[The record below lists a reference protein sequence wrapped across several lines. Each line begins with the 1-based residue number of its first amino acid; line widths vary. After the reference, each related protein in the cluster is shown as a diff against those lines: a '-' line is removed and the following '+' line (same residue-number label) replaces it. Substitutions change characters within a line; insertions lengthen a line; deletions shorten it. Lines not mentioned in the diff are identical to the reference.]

1 MHDQS
6 KIISDMFSRIAK
18 RYDLANDLL
27 SLGTHR
33 LWKKKALRL
42 LNLQPNDRFLD
53 LCCGTGDFLIQ
64 AHQRYSIG
72 ADLSHT
78 MLKEAHKRNSHLPLI
93 CADGETLPF
102 HNTSFDKVIIGF
114 GIRNIPQTVKA
125 LQEIHRVLK
134 PDGKLVILEFS
145 KPRSKFFSK
154 IYLFYLN
161 KILPIIGG
169 WLSKDKSAYEYLA
182 QTIQSFPDGED
193 FLKLMGT
200 SGFEKVND
208 TRLNFGIASI
218 YEGKKYQAIH

>member
-1 MHDQS
+1 MNN
-6 KIISDMFSRIAK
+6 KTNIANMFSRIAE

-42 LNLQPNDRFLD
+42 LNLQPNDCLLD

-64 AHQRYSIG
+64 VHQGYAIG
-72 ADLSHT
+72 ADLSQT

-93 CADGETLPF
+93 CADGEILPF
-102 HNTSFDKVIIGF
+102 HNTSFNKVIIGF

-134 PDGKLVILEFS
+134 SEGRLVILEFS

-154 IYLFYLN
+154 FYLFYLN

-169 WLSKDKSAYEYLA
+169 WISKEKSAYEYLA
-182 QTIQSFPDGED
+182 QTIQSFPDGKD
-193 FLKLMGT
+193 FLKLMEI
-200 SGFEKVND
+200 SGFTKIND

-218 YEGKKYQAIH
+218 YEGNKQ